1 MIVMSND
8 VSGGRPF
15 APQLDRT
22 SAQES
27 AERLQL
33 ALDSGAVVGTWV
45 WDVVA
50 DNLTGDERFARTFGL
65 CPKLCAGGL
74 PLNKVMFSIH
84 PEDKAS
90 VQQAVEQ
97 ALRNGTAYRY
107 EYRVLHEDGVYRW
120 VEASGRLE
128 RDINGNPIRSLGILL
143 DIDSRRTAEVERD
156 RLNELLR
163 VFTAAVPGVVYA
175 KDLEGRMLVA
185 NRGTAELIGKPPEFF
200 IGKTD
205 LEFLDD
211 QDQARTLMETDRR
224 IMTNNACE
232 QIEEHVN
239 LPDGSAAIWLSTKAP
254 MLDGNGSVIGL
265 IGSSIDVTARK
276 KAEEAV
282 RELNQ
287 TLEQRIEQAVL
298 EREQVE
304 DALRHSQKMDAVG
317 QLTGGIAHDFNNLL
331 AGISGSLE
339 LITKRLSQGR
349 AGEVDRY
356 LSVAQS
362 AVRRAASLTHRL
374 LAFSRRQTL
383 SPKVTDV
390 NALIKD
396 MQELI
401 TRSVG
406 PEIDIKVVAQ
416 NDLWP
421 ALIDHAQLES
431 SLLNLC
437 LNARDAM
444 PNGGRI
450 LIETANASLDE
461 CIDPDHGIPAGEH
474 LSIRIT
480 DTGSGMSPEVVA
492 KAFEPFFTTKP
503 IGAGT
508 GLGLSMV
515 YGFVRQSGG
524 QIKVESVAGQ
534 GTSIVMHLPRHVSGV
549 ALSDIKPETLEEPA
563 DRSGETVLV
572 VDDEPSV
579 RMLVTE
585 VITGLGYTCI
595 EAADAQSGLQI
606 LKSDTRIDLLISDI
620 GLPGG
625 MNGREMADA
634 ACEYRPGLPT
644 LFITGYAKTSVLD
657 GCHLRPCTQV
667 LTKPFGLDALAGRV
681 NGLIGAAETISQGYV
696 R

>member
-1 MIVMSND
+1 MSND
-8 VSGGRPF
+8 VFGGRPF
-15 APQLDRT
+15 APQPPVP
-22 SAQES
+22 SAQEA

-33 ALDSGAVVGTWV
+33 ALESGAVVGTWV
-45 WDVVA
+45 WDIIA
-50 DNLTGDERFARTFGL
+50 DQLTGDERFARTFGL
-65 CPKLCAGGL
+65 CPKLCAKGL
-74 PLNKVMFSIH
+74 PLELVIASIH
-84 PEDKAS
+84 PDDSARVDKS
-90 VQQAVEQ
+90 IEE
-97 ALRNGTAYRY
+97 ALQSSETYRC
-107 EYRVLHEDGVYRW
+107 EYRVLHEDGIYRW
-120 VEASGRLE
+120 IEASGRIE
-128 RDINGNPIRSLGILL
+128 RDSRGKPIRSPGVLL
-143 DIDSRRTAEVERD
+143 DIDGRRTAEDERD

-163 VFTAAVPGVVYA
+163 IFTAAVPGVVYA

-185 NRGTAELIGKPPEFF
+185 NRGTADLIGKPPEFF

-211 QDQARTLMETDRR
+211 QEQARTLMETDRR
-224 IMTNNACE
+224 IMQSNVSE
-232 QIEEHVN
+232 QIEEQVN
-239 LPDGSAAIWLSTKAP
+239 LADGSAAIWLSTKAP
-254 MLDGNGSVIGL
+254 LLDASGDVIGL

-287 TLEQRIEQAVL
+287 TLEQRIEQAVF
-298 EREQVE
+298 EREQIE

-339 LITKRLSQGR
+339 LITKRLAQGR
-349 AGEVDRY
+349 VGDVDRY
-356 LSVAQS
+356 VSVAQG

-383 SPKVTDV
+383 SPRVTDV
-390 NALIKD
+390 NGLIHD
-396 MQELI
+396 MEELI
-401 TRSVG
+401 ARTVG
-406 PEIDIKVVAQ
+406 PEIDIKVVAHD
-416 NDLWP
+416 DLWP

-450 LIETANASLDE
+450 IIETANASLEE
-461 CIDPDHGIPAGEH
+461 CTDPDHGIPAGEH
-474 LSIRIT
+474 LSIRVT
-480 DTGSGMSPEVVA
+480 DTGIGMSPDIAA
-492 KAFEPFFTTKP
+492 KAFEPFFTTKA

-524 QIKVESVAGQ
+524 QIRVESVEGQ
-534 GTSIVMHLPRHVSGV
+534 GTSVVMHLPRYTADNAPRAVE
-549 ALSDIKPETLEEPA
+549 PEVIEEPPHHT
-563 DRSGETVLV
+563 GETVLV

-579 RMLVTE
+579 RMLVAE
-585 VITGLGYTCI
+585 VISGLGYNCL

-606 LKSDTRIDLLISDI
+606 LQSDTRIDLLISDI

-634 ACEYRPGLPT
+634 AGDCRPGLPT

-657 GCHLRPCTQV
+657 DCHLRPCTQV

-681 NGLIGAAETISQGYV
+681 TGLIGADAVARGYS
-696 R
+696 

>member
-1 MIVMSND
+1 MSND
-8 VSGGRPF
+8 VSGGMPF
-15 APQLDRT
+15 APQPLPPLE
-22 SAQES
+22 QEA
-27 AERLQL
+27 AEQLQL

-45 WDVVA
+45 WDIIA
-50 DNLTGDERFARTFGL
+50 DQLTGDERFARTFGL
-65 CPKLCAGGL
+65 CPKLCAKGL
-74 PLNKVMFSIH
+74 PLELVIASIH
-84 PEDKAS
+84 PDDSARVDKSIED
-90 VQQAVEQ
+90 
-97 ALRNGTAYRY
+97 ALQNSETYRC
-107 EYRVLHEDGVYRW
+107 EYRVLHEDGLYRW
-120 VEASGRLE
+120 VEASGKIE
-128 RDINGNPIRSLGILL
+128 RDSRGKPVRSPGVLL
-143 DIDSRRTAEVERD
+143 DIDSRRMAEDERD

-163 VFTAAVPGVVYA
+163 IFTAAVPGVVYA

-211 QDQARTLMETDRR
+211 QQQARVLMETDRR
-224 IMTNNACE
+224 IMQNNVSE
-232 QIEEHVN
+232 QIEEQVN
-239 LPDGSAAIWLSTKAP
+239 LPDGSAATWLSTKAP
-254 MLDGNGSVIGL
+254 LLDENGEVIGL
-265 IGSSIDVTARK
+265 IGSSVDVTARK

-287 TLEQRIEQAVL
+287 TLEQRIEQAVF

-339 LITKRLSQGR
+339 LITKRLAQGR
-349 AGEVDRY
+349 VGDVDRY
-356 LSVAQS
+356 VSVAQG

-374 LAFSRRQTL
+374 LAFSRRQNL
-383 SPKVTDV
+383 SPRVTNV
-390 NALIKD
+390 NVLIQD
-396 MQELI
+396 MEELI
-401 TRSVG
+401 ARTVG
-406 PEIDIKVVAQ
+406 PEIDIKVVAHD
-416 NDLWP
+416 DLWP

-444 PNGGRI
+444 PSGGRI
-450 LIETANASLDE
+450 VIETANASIEE
-461 CIDPDHGIPAGEH
+461 CTDPDHGIPAGEH
-474 LSIRIT
+474 LSIRVT
-480 DTGSGMSPEVVA
+480 DTGMGMSPDTVA

-524 QIKVESVAGQ
+524 QIRVESVEGQ
-534 GTSIVMHLPRHVSGV
+534 GTSVVMHLPRHI
-549 ALSDIKPETLEEPA
+549 AENAPRAAEPEITEESA
-563 DRSGETVLV
+563 QHTGETVLI

-579 RMLVTE
+579 RMLVAE
-585 VITGLGYTCI
+585 VITGLGYNCL
-595 EAADAQSGLQI
+595 EAGDAQSGLQI
-606 LKSDTRIDLLISDI
+606 LQSDTRIDLLISDI

-634 ACEYRPGLPT
+634 AGDCRPGLPT

-657 GCHLRPCTQV
+657 DCHLRPCTQV

-681 NGLIGAAETISQGYV
+681 TGLIGADAATRCY
-696 R
+696 

>member
-1 MIVMSND
+1 MMSND
-8 VSGGRPF
+8 VSGGMPF
-15 APQLDRT
+15 APQPLPPLE
-22 SAQES
+22 QEA
-27 AERLQL
+27 AEQLQL

-45 WDVVA
+45 WDIIA
-50 DNLTGDERFARTFGL
+50 DQLTGDERFARTFGL
-65 CPKLCAGGL
+65 CPKLCAKGL
-74 PLNKVMFSIH
+74 PLELVIASIH
-84 PEDKAS
+84 PDDSARVDKSIED
-90 VQQAVEQ
+90 
-97 ALRNGTAYRY
+97 ALQNSETYRC
-107 EYRVLHEDGVYRW
+107 EYRVLHEDGLYRW
-120 VEASGRLE
+120 VEASGKIE
-128 RDINGNPIRSLGILL
+128 RDSRGKPVRSPGVLL
-143 DIDSRRTAEVERD
+143 DIDSRRMAEDERD

-163 VFTAAVPGVVYA
+163 IFTAAVPGVVYA

-211 QDQARTLMETDRR
+211 QQQARVLMETDRR
-224 IMTNNACE
+224 IMQNNVSE
-232 QIEEHVN
+232 QIEEQVN
-239 LPDGSAAIWLSTKAP
+239 LPDGSAATWLSTKAP
-254 MLDGNGSVIGL
+254 LLDENGEVIGL
-265 IGSSIDVTARK
+265 IGSSVDVTARK

-287 TLEQRIEQAVL
+287 TLEQRIEQAVF

-339 LITKRLSQGR
+339 LITKRLAQGR
-349 AGEVDRY
+349 VGDVDRY
-356 LSVAQS
+356 VSVAQG

-374 LAFSRRQTL
+374 LAFSRRQNL
-383 SPKVTDV
+383 SPRVTNV
-390 NALIKD
+390 NVLIQD
-396 MQELI
+396 MEELI
-401 TRSVG
+401 ARTVG
-406 PEIDIKVVAQ
+406 PEIDIKVVAHD
-416 NDLWP
+416 DLWP

-450 LIETANASLDE
+450 VIETANASIEE
-461 CIDPDHGIPAGEH
+461 CTDPDHGIPAGEH
-474 LSIRIT
+474 LSIRVT
-480 DTGSGMSPEVVA
+480 DTGMGMSPDTVA

-524 QIKVESVAGQ
+524 QIRVESVEGQ
-534 GTSIVMHLPRHVSGV
+534 GTSVVMHLPRHI
-549 ALSDIKPETLEEPA
+549 AENAPRAAEPEITEEPA
-563 DRSGETVLV
+563 HHTGETVLI

-579 RMLVTE
+579 RMLVAE
-585 VITGLGYTCI
+585 VITGLGYNCL
-595 EAADAQSGLQI
+595 EAGDAQSGLQI
-606 LKSDTRIDLLISDI
+606 LQSDTRIDLLISDI

-634 ACEYRPGLPT
+634 AGDCRPGLPT

-657 GCHLRPCTQV
+657 DCHLRPCTQV

-681 NGLIGAAETISQGYV
+681 TGLIGADAATRCY
-696 R
+696 

>member
-1 MIVMSND
+1 QD
-8 VSGGRPF
+8 
-15 APQLDRT
+15 A
-22 SAQES
+22 

-33 ALDSGAVVGTWV
+33 TLDSGAVVGTWV
-45 WDVVA
+45 WDIIA
-50 DNLTGDERFARTFGL
+50 DQLTGDERFARTFGL
-65 CPKLCAGGL
+65 CPKLCAKGL
-74 PLNKVMFSIH
+74 PLELVIASIH
-84 PEDKAS
+84 PDDSARVDKS
-90 VQQAVEQ
+90 IEE
-97 ALRNGTAYRY
+97 ALQSSETYRC
-107 EYRVLHEDGVYRW
+107 EYRVLHEDGIYRW
-120 VEASGRLE
+120 IEASGKIE
-128 RDINGNPIRSLGILL
+128 RDSRGKPVRSPGVLL
-143 DIDSRRTAEVERD
+143 DIDSRRTAEEERD

-163 VFTAAVPGVVYA
+163 IFTAAVPGVVYA

-185 NRGTAELIGKPPEFF
+185 NRGTADLIGKPPEFF

-205 LEFLDD
+205 LDFLDD
-211 QDQARTLMETDRR
+211 QQQARILMETDRR
-224 IMTNNACE
+224 IMQNNVSE
-232 QIEEHVN
+232 QIEEQVN
-239 LPDGSAAIWLSTKAP
+239 LADGSAAIWLSTKAP
-254 MLDGNGSVIGL
+254 LLDENGEVIGL

-287 TLEQRIEQAVL
+287 TLEQRIEQAVF
-298 EREQVE
+298 EREQIE

-339 LITKRLSQGR
+339 LITKRLAQGR
-349 AGEVDRY
+349 VGDVDRY
-356 LSVAQS
+356 VSVAQG

-383 SPKVTDV
+383 SPRVTDV
-390 NALIKD
+390 NGLIHD
-396 MQELI
+396 MEELI
-401 TRSVG
+401 ARTVG

-450 LIETANASLDE
+450 IIETANASLEE
-461 CIDPDHGIPAGEH
+461 CTDPDHGIPAGEH
-474 LSIRIT
+474 LSIRVT
-480 DTGSGMSPEVVA
+480 DTGIGMSPDIAA
-492 KAFEPFFTTKP
+492 KAFEPFFTTKA

-524 QIKVESVAGQ
+524 QIRVESIEGQ
-534 GTSIVMHLPRHVSGV
+534 GTSVVMHLPRHTAENAPRPVE
-549 ALSDIKPETLEEPA
+549 PEVIEEPPHHT
-563 DRSGETVLV
+563 GETVLI

-579 RMLVTE
+579 RMLVAE
-585 VITGLGYTCI
+585 VISGLGYNCL

-606 LKSDTRIDLLISDI
+606 LQSDTRIDLLISDI

-634 ACEYRPGLPT
+634 AGDCRPGLPT

-657 GCHLRPCTQV
+657 DCHLRPCTQV

-681 NGLIGAAETISQGYV
+681 TGLIGADAV
-696 R
+696 A

>member
-1 MIVMSND
+1 MSND
-8 VSGGRPF
+8 VFGGRPF
-15 APQLDRT
+15 APQPPVP
-22 SAQES
+22 SAQEA

-33 ALDSGAVVGTWV
+33 ALESGAVVGTWV
-45 WDVVA
+45 WDIIA
-50 DNLTGDERFARTFGL
+50 DQLTGDERFARTFGL
-65 CPKLCAGGL
+65 CPKLCAKGL
-74 PLNKVMFSIH
+74 PLELVIASIH
-84 PEDKAS
+84 PDDSARVDKS
-90 VQQAVEQ
+90 IEE
-97 ALRNGTAYRY
+97 ALQSSETYRC
-107 EYRVLHEDGVYRW
+107 EYRVLHEDGIYRW
-120 VEASGRLE
+120 IEASGRIE
-128 RDINGNPIRSLGILL
+128 RDSRGKPIRSPGVLL
-143 DIDSRRTAEVERD
+143 DIDGRRTAEDERD

-163 VFTAAVPGVVYA
+163 IFTAAVPGVVYA

-185 NRGTAELIGKPPEFF
+185 NRGTADLIGKPPEFF

-211 QDQARTLMETDRR
+211 QEQARTLMETDRR
-224 IMTNNACE
+224 IMQNNVSE
-232 QIEEHVN
+232 QIEEQVN
-239 LPDGSAAIWLSTKAP
+239 LADGSAAIWLSTKAP
-254 MLDGNGSVIGL
+254 LLDASGDVIGL

-287 TLEQRIEQAVL
+287 TLEQRIEQAVF
-298 EREQVE
+298 EREQIE

-339 LITKRLSQGR
+339 LITKRLAQGR
-349 AGEVDRY
+349 VGDVDRY
-356 LSVAQS
+356 VSVAQG

-383 SPKVTDV
+383 SPRVTDV
-390 NALIKD
+390 NGLIHD
-396 MQELI
+396 MEELI
-401 TRSVG
+401 ARTVG
-406 PEIDIKVVAQ
+406 PEIDIKVVAH

-450 LIETANASLDE
+450 IIETANASLEE
-461 CIDPDHGIPAGEH
+461 CTDPDHGIPAGEH
-474 LSIRIT
+474 LSIRVT
-480 DTGSGMSPEVVA
+480 DTGIGMSPDIAA
-492 KAFEPFFTTKP
+492 KAFEPFFTTKA

-524 QIKVESVAGQ
+524 QIRVESVEGQ
-534 GTSIVMHLPRHVSGV
+534 GTSVVMHLPRHTAENAPLAVE
-549 ALSDIKPETLEEPA
+549 PEVIEEPPHHT
-563 DRSGETVLV
+563 GETVLV

-579 RMLVTE
+579 RMLVAE
-585 VITGLGYTCI
+585 VISGLGYNCL

-606 LKSDTRIDLLISDI
+606 LQSDTRIDLLISDI

-634 ACEYRPGLPT
+634 AGDCRPGLPT

-657 GCHLRPCTQV
+657 DCHLRPCTQV

-681 NGLIGAAETISQGYV
+681 TGLIGADAVARGYS
-696 R
+696 

>member
-1 MIVMSND
+1 M
-8 VSGGRPF
+8 
-15 APQLDRT
+15 
-22 SAQES
+22 
-27 AERLQL
+27 
-33 ALDSGAVVGTWV
+33 
-45 WDVVA
+45 WDIIA
-50 DNLTGDERFARTFGL
+50 DQLTGDERFARTFGL
-65 CPKLCAGGL
+65 SPKLCAKGL
-74 PLNKVMFSIH
+74 PLELVIASIH
-84 PEDKAS
+84 PDDSARVDKSIED
-90 VQQAVEQ
+90 
-97 ALRNGTAYRY
+97 ALQSSETYRC
-107 EYRVLHEDGVYRW
+107 EYRVLHEDGLYRW
-120 VEASGRLE
+120 IEASGRIE
-128 RDINGNPIRSLGILL
+128 RDSRGKPVRSPGVLL
-143 DIDSRRTAEVERD
+143 DIDSRRTAEEERD

-163 VFTAAVPGVVYA
+163 IFTAAVPGVVYA

-185 NRGTAELIGKPPEFF
+185 NRGTAELIGKPPAFF

-211 QDQARTLMETDRR
+211 PQQARVLMETDRR
-224 IMTNNACE
+224 IMQNNVSE

-239 LPDGSAAIWLSTKAP
+239 LPDGSAATWLSTKAP
-254 MLDGNGSVIGL
+254 LLDENGEVIGL
-265 IGSSIDVTARK
+265 IGSSVDVTARK

-287 TLEQRIEQAVL
+287 TLEQRIEQAVF
-298 EREQVE
+298 EREQIE

-339 LITKRLSQGR
+339 LITKRLAQGR
-349 AGEVDRY
+349 VGDVDRY
-356 LSVAQS
+356 VSVAQG

-383 SPKVTDV
+383 SPRVTDV
-390 NALIKD
+390 NGLIHD
-396 MQELI
+396 MEELI
-401 TRSVG
+401 ARTVG

-450 LIETANASLDE
+450 IIETANASLEE
-461 CIDPDHGIPAGEH
+461 CTDPDHGIPAGEH
-474 LSIRIT
+474 LSIRVT
-480 DTGSGMSPEVVA
+480 DTGIGMSPDIAA

-524 QIKVESVAGQ
+524 QIRVESVEGQ
-534 GTSIVMHLPRHVSGV
+534 GTSVVMHLPRHTAENAPRPVE
-549 ALSDIKPETLEEPA
+549 PEVIEEPPHHT
-563 DRSGETVLV
+563 GETVLI

-579 RMLVTE
+579 RMLVAE
-585 VITGLGYTCI
+585 VISGLGYNCL

-606 LKSDTRIDLLISDI
+606 LQSDTRIDLLISDI

-634 ACEYRPGLPT
+634 AGDCRPGLPT

-657 GCHLRPCTQV
+657 DCHLRPCTQV

-681 NGLIGAAETISQGYV
+681 TGLIGADAVARGFS
-696 R
+696 

>member
-1 MIVMSND
+1 MSND

-15 APQLDRT
+15 APQPPPP
-22 SAQES
+22 SEQEA
-27 AERLQL
+27 AEQLLQL

-45 WDVVA
+45 WDIIA
-50 DNLTGDERFARTFGL
+50 DQLTGDERFARTFGL
-65 CPKLCAGGL
+65 SPKLCAKGL
-74 PLNKVMFSIH
+74 PLELVIASIH
-84 PEDKAS
+84 PDDSARVDKSIED
-90 VQQAVEQ
+90 
-97 ALRNGTAYRY
+97 ALQSSETYRC
-107 EYRVLHEDGVYRW
+107 EYRVLHEDGLYRW
-120 VEASGRLE
+120 IEASGRIE
-128 RDINGNPIRSLGILL
+128 RDSRGKPVRSPGVLL
-143 DIDSRRTAEVERD
+143 DINSRRTAEEERD

-163 VFTAAVPGVVYA
+163 IFTAAVPGVVYA

-185 NRGTAELIGKPPEFF
+185 NRGTAELIGKPPAFF

-211 QDQARTLMETDRR
+211 PQQARVLMETDRR
-224 IMTNNACE
+224 IMQNNVSE

-239 LPDGSAAIWLSTKAP
+239 LPDGSAATWLSTKAP
-254 MLDGNGSVIGL
+254 LLDENGEVIGL
-265 IGSSIDVTARK
+265 IGSSVDVTARK

-287 TLEQRIEQAVL
+287 TLEQRIEQAVF
-298 EREQVE
+298 EREQIE

-339 LITKRLSQGR
+339 LITKRLAQGR
-349 AGEVDRY
+349 VGDVDRY
-356 LSVAQS
+356 VSVAQG

-383 SPKVTDV
+383 SPRVTDV
-390 NALIKD
+390 NGLIHD
-396 MQELI
+396 MEELI
-401 TRSVG
+401 ARTVG

-450 LIETANASLDE
+450 IIETANASLEE
-461 CIDPDHGIPAGEH
+461 CTDPDHGIPAGEH
-474 LSIRIT
+474 LSIRVT
-480 DTGSGMSPEVVA
+480 DTGIGMSPDIAA

-524 QIKVESVAGQ
+524 QIRVESVEGQ
-534 GTSIVMHLPRHVSGV
+534 GTSVVMHLPRHTAENAPRPVE
-549 ALSDIKPETLEEPA
+549 PEVIEEPPHHT
-563 DRSGETVLV
+563 GETVLI

-579 RMLVTE
+579 RMLVAE
-585 VITGLGYTCI
+585 VISGLGYNCL

-606 LKSDTRIDLLISDI
+606 LQSDTRIDLLISDI

-634 ACEYRPGLPT
+634 AGDCRPGLPT

-657 GCHLRPCTQV
+657 DCHLRPCTQV

-681 NGLIGAAETISQGYV
+681 TGLIGADAVARGFS
-696 R
+696 

>member
-1 MIVMSND
+1 MSND
-8 VSGGRPF
+8 VSGGMPF
-15 APQLDRT
+15 APQPLPP
-22 SAQES
+22 SEQE
-27 AERLQL
+27 AVEQLQL

-45 WDVVA
+45 WDIIA
-50 DNLTGDERFARTFGL
+50 DQLTGDERFARTFGL
-65 CPKLCAGGL
+65 CPKLCAKGL
-74 PLNKVMFSIH
+74 PLELVIASIH
-84 PEDKAS
+84 PDDSARVDKSIED
-90 VQQAVEQ
+90 
-97 ALRNGTAYRY
+97 ALQNSETYRC
-107 EYRVLHEDGVYRW
+107 EYRVLHKDGLYRW
-120 VEASGRLE
+120 VEASGKIE
-128 RDINGNPIRSLGILL
+128 RDSRGKPVRSPGVLL
-143 DIDSRRTAEVERD
+143 DIDSRRIAEDERD

-163 VFTAAVPGVVYA
+163 IFTAAVPGVVYA

-211 QDQARTLMETDRR
+211 QQQARVLMETDRR
-224 IMTNNACE
+224 IMQNNVSE
-232 QIEEHVN
+232 QIEEQVN
-239 LPDGSAAIWLSTKAP
+239 LPDGSAATWLSTKAP
-254 MLDGNGSVIGL
+254 LLDENGEVIGL
-265 IGSSIDVTARK
+265 IGSSVDVTARK

-287 TLEQRIEQAVL
+287 TLEQRIEQAVF
-298 EREQVE
+298 EREQIE

-339 LITKRLSQGR
+339 LITKRLAQGR
-349 AGEVDRY
+349 VGDVDRY
-356 LSVAQS
+356 VSVAQG

-374 LAFSRRQTL
+374 LAFSRRQNL
-383 SPKVTDV
+383 SPRVTNV
-390 NALIKD
+390 NVLIQD
-396 MQELI
+396 MEELI
-401 TRSVG
+401 ARTVG
-406 PEIDIKVVAQ
+406 PEIDIKVVAHD
-416 NDLWP
+416 DLWP

-444 PNGGRI
+444 PSGGRI
-450 LIETANASLDE
+450 VIETANASIEE
-461 CIDPDHGIPAGEH
+461 CTDPDHGIPAGEH
-474 LSIRIT
+474 LSIRVT
-480 DTGSGMSPEVVA
+480 DTGMGMSPDTVA

-524 QIKVESVAGQ
+524 QIRVESVEGQ
-534 GTSIVMHLPRHVSGV
+534 GTSVVMHLPRHI
-549 ALSDIKPETLEEPA
+549 AENAPRAAEPEITEEPA
-563 DRSGETVLV
+563 HHTGETVLI

-579 RMLVTE
+579 RMLVAE
-585 VITGLGYTCI
+585 VITGLGYNCL
-595 EAADAQSGLQI
+595 EAGDAQSGLQI
-606 LKSDTRIDLLISDI
+606 LQSDTRIDLLISDI

-634 ACEYRPGLPT
+634 AGDCRPGLPT

-657 GCHLRPCTQV
+657 DCHLRPCTQV

-681 NGLIGAAETISQGYV
+681 TGLIGADAATRCY
-696 R
+696 

>member
-1 MIVMSND
+1 MSND
-8 VSGGRPF
+8 VYGGRPF
-15 APQLDRT
+15 APPPPLS
-22 SAQES
+22 SAQEA

-33 ALDSGAVVGTWV
+33 TLDSGAVVGTWV
-45 WDVVA
+45 WDIIA
-50 DNLTGDERFARTFGL
+50 DQLTGDERFARTFGL
-65 CPKLCAGGL
+65 CPKLCAKGL
-74 PLNKVMFSIH
+74 PLELVIASIH
-84 PEDKAS
+84 PDDSARVDKS
-90 VQQAVEQ
+90 IEE
-97 ALRNGTAYRY
+97 ALQSSETYRC
-107 EYRVLHEDGVYRW
+107 EYRVQHEDGIYRW
-120 VEASGRLE
+120 IEASGKIE
-128 RDINGNPIRSLGILL
+128 RDSRGKPVRSPGVLL
-143 DIDSRRTAEVERD
+143 DIDSRRTAEEERD

-163 VFTAAVPGVVYA
+163 IFTAAVPGVVYA
-175 KDLEGRMLVA
+175 KDLDGRMLVA
-185 NRGTAELIGKPPEFF
+185 NRGTADLIGKPPEFF

-205 LEFLDD
+205 LDFLDD
-211 QDQARTLMETDRR
+211 QQQARILMETDRR
-224 IMTNNACE
+224 IMQNNVSE
-232 QIEEHVN
+232 QIEEQVN
-239 LPDGSAAIWLSTKAP
+239 LADGSAAIWLSTKAP
-254 MLDGNGSVIGL
+254 LLDENGEVIGL

-287 TLEQRIEQAVL
+287 TLEQRIEQAVF
-298 EREQVE
+298 EREQIE

-339 LITKRLSQGR
+339 LITKRLAQGR
-349 AGEVDRY
+349 VGDVDRY
-356 LSVAQS
+356 VSVAQG

-383 SPKVTDV
+383 SPRVTDV
-390 NALIKD
+390 NGLIHD
-396 MQELI
+396 MEELI
-401 TRSVG
+401 ARTVG
-406 PEIDIKVVAQ
+406 PEINIKVVAQ

-450 LIETANASLDE
+450 IIETANASLEE
-461 CIDPDHGIPAGEH
+461 CTDPDHGIPAGEH
-474 LSIRIT
+474 LSIRVT
-480 DTGSGMSPEVVA
+480 DTGIGMSPDIAA
-492 KAFEPFFTTKP
+492 KAFEPFFTTKA

-524 QIKVESVAGQ
+524 QIRVESIEGQ
-534 GTSIVMHLPRHVSGV
+534 GTSVVMHLPRHTAENAPRPVE
-549 ALSDIKPETLEEPA
+549 PEVIEEPPHHT
-563 DRSGETVLV
+563 GETVLI

-579 RMLVTE
+579 RMLVAE
-585 VITGLGYTCI
+585 VISGLGYNCL

-606 LKSDTRIDLLISDI
+606 LQSDTRIDLLISDI

-634 ACEYRPGLPT
+634 AGDCRPGLPT

-657 GCHLRPCTQV
+657 DCHLRPCTQV

-681 NGLIGAAETISQGYV
+681 TGLIGADAVARGYS
-696 R
+696 

>member
-1 MIVMSND
+1 MSND
-8 VSGGRPF
+8 VSGGMPF
-15 APQLDRT
+15 APQPLPP
-22 SAQES
+22 SEQEA
-27 AERLQL
+27 AEQLQL

-45 WDVVA
+45 WDIIA
-50 DNLTGDERFARTFGL
+50 DQLTGDERFARTFGL
-65 CPKLCAGGL
+65 CPKLCAKGL
-74 PLNKVMFSIH
+74 PLELVIASIH
-84 PEDKAS
+84 PDDSARVDKSIED
-90 VQQAVEQ
+90 
-97 ALRNGTAYRY
+97 ALQNSETYRC
-107 EYRVLHEDGVYRW
+107 EYRVLHEDGLYRW
-120 VEASGRLE
+120 VEASGKIE
-128 RDINGNPIRSLGILL
+128 RDSRGKPVRSPGVLL
-143 DIDSRRTAEVERD
+143 DIDSRRMAEDERD

-163 VFTAAVPGVVYA
+163 IFTAAVPGVVYA

-211 QDQARTLMETDRR
+211 QQQARVLMETDRR
-224 IMTNNACE
+224 IMQNNVSE
-232 QIEEHVN
+232 QIEEQVN
-239 LPDGSAAIWLSTKAP
+239 LPDGSAATWLSTKAP
-254 MLDGNGSVIGL
+254 LLDENGEVIGL
-265 IGSSIDVTARK
+265 IGSSVDVTARK

-287 TLEQRIEQAVL
+287 TLEQRIEQAVF
-298 EREQVE
+298 EREQIE

-339 LITKRLSQGR
+339 LITKRLAQGR
-349 AGEVDRY
+349 VGDVDRY
-356 LSVAQS
+356 VSVAQG

-374 LAFSRRQTL
+374 LAFSRRQNL
-383 SPKVTDV
+383 SPRVTNV
-390 NALIKD
+390 NVLIQD
-396 MQELI
+396 MEELI
-401 TRSVG
+401 ARTVG
-406 PEIDIKVVAQ
+406 PEIDIKVVAHD
-416 NDLWP
+416 DLWP

-450 LIETANASLDE
+450 VIETANASIEE
-461 CIDPDHGIPAGEH
+461 CTDPDHGIPAGEH
-474 LSIRIT
+474 LSIRVT
-480 DTGSGMSPEVVA
+480 DTGMGMSPDTVA

-524 QIKVESVAGQ
+524 QIRVESVEGQ
-534 GTSIVMHLPRHVSGV
+534 GTSVVMHLPRHI
-549 ALSDIKPETLEEPA
+549 AENAPRAAEPEITEEPA
-563 DRSGETVLV
+563 HHTGETVLI

-579 RMLVTE
+579 RMLVAE
-585 VITGLGYTCI
+585 VITGLGYNCL
-595 EAADAQSGLQI
+595 EAGDAQSGLQI
-606 LKSDTRIDLLISDI
+606 LQSDTRIDLLISDI

-634 ACEYRPGLPT
+634 AGDCRPGLPT

-657 GCHLRPCTQV
+657 DCHLRPCTQV

-681 NGLIGAAETISQGYV
+681 TGLIGADAATRCY
-696 R
+696 

>member
-1 MIVMSND
+1 MSND
-8 VSGGRPF
+8 VYGGRPF
-15 APQLDRT
+15 APQPPLS
-22 SAQES
+22 SAQEA

-33 ALDSGAVVGTWV
+33 TLDSGAVVGTWV
-45 WDVVA
+45 WDIIA
-50 DNLTGDERFARTFGL
+50 DQLTGDERFARTFGL
-65 CPKLCAGGL
+65 CPKLCAKGL
-74 PLNKVMFSIH
+74 PLELVIASIH
-84 PEDKAS
+84 PDDSARVDKS
-90 VQQAVEQ
+90 IEE
-97 ALRNGTAYRY
+97 ALQSSETYRC
-107 EYRVLHEDGVYRW
+107 EYRVQHEDGIYRW
-120 VEASGRLE
+120 IEASGKIE
-128 RDINGNPIRSLGILL
+128 RDSRGKPVRSPGVLL
-143 DIDSRRTAEVERD
+143 DIDSRRTAEEERD

-163 VFTAAVPGVVYA
+163 IFTAAVPGVVYA
-175 KDLEGRMLVA
+175 KDLDGRMLVA
-185 NRGTAELIGKPPEFF
+185 NRGTADLIGKPPEFF

-205 LEFLDD
+205 LDFLDD
-211 QDQARTLMETDRR
+211 QQQARILMETDRR
-224 IMTNNACE
+224 IMQNNVSE
-232 QIEEHVN
+232 QIEEQVN
-239 LPDGSAAIWLSTKAP
+239 LADGSAAIWLSTKAP
-254 MLDGNGSVIGL
+254 LLDENGEVIGL

-287 TLEQRIEQAVL
+287 TLEQRIEQAVF
-298 EREQVE
+298 EREQIE

-339 LITKRLSQGR
+339 LITKRLAQGR
-349 AGEVDRY
+349 VGDVDRY
-356 LSVAQS
+356 VSVAQG

-383 SPKVTDV
+383 SPRVTDV
-390 NALIKD
+390 NGLIHD
-396 MQELI
+396 MEELI
-401 TRSVG
+401 ARTVG
-406 PEIDIKVVAQ
+406 PEINIKVVAQ

-450 LIETANASLDE
+450 IIETANASLEE
-461 CIDPDHGIPAGEH
+461 CTDPDHGIPAGEH
-474 LSIRIT
+474 LSIRVT
-480 DTGSGMSPEVVA
+480 DTGIGMSPDIAA
-492 KAFEPFFTTKP
+492 KAFEPFFTTKA

-524 QIKVESVAGQ
+524 QIRVESIEGQ
-534 GTSIVMHLPRHVSGV
+534 GTSVVMHLPRHTAENAPRPVE
-549 ALSDIKPETLEEPA
+549 PEVIEEPPHHT
-563 DRSGETVLV
+563 GETVLI

-579 RMLVTE
+579 RMLVAE
-585 VITGLGYTCI
+585 VISGLGYNCL

-606 LKSDTRIDLLISDI
+606 LQSDTRIDLLISDI

-634 ACEYRPGLPT
+634 AGDCRPGLPT

-657 GCHLRPCTQV
+657 DCHLRPCTQV

-681 NGLIGAAETISQGYV
+681 TGLIGADAVARGYS
-696 R
+696 

>member
-1 MIVMSND
+1 MMSND
-8 VSGGRPF
+8 VSGGRAF
-15 APQLDRT
+15 VPQLLHNP
-22 SAQES
+22 AQEA

-45 WDVVA
+45 WDIVA
-50 DNLTGDERFARTFGL
+50 DSLTGDERFARTFGL
-65 CPKLCAGGL
+65 CPKLCAKGL
-74 PLNKVMFSIH
+74 PLALVTASIH
-84 PEDKAS
+84 PDDSFGVDQAIED
-90 VQQAVEQ
+90 
-97 ALRNGTAYRY
+97 ALHSGDTYRH

-120 VEASGRLE
+120 VEASGRIE
-128 RDINGNPIRSLGILL
+128 RDVNGKPVRSPGILL
-143 DIDSRRTAEVERD
+143 DIDSRRAAEVERD

-163 VFTAAVPGVVYA
+163 IFTAAVPGLVYA
-175 KDLEGRMLVA
+175 KDLDGRMLVA
-185 NRGTAELIGKPPEFF
+185 NRGTAELVGKPPEFF

-211 QDQARTLMETDRR
+211 KDQARILMETDRR
-224 IMTNNACE
+224 IMNNNVSE

-254 MLDGNGSVIGL
+254 MVDNSGNVIGL

-304 DALRHSQKMDAVG
+304 DALRQSQKMEAVG

-349 AGEVDRY
+349 VGDVDRY
-356 LSVAQS
+356 VSVAQS

-374 LAFSRRQTL
+374 LAFSRRQAL

-396 MQELI
+396 MEELI
-401 TRSVG
+401 ARTVG

-416 NDLWP
+416 PDLWP

-450 LIETANASLDE
+450 IIETANASLDE
-461 CIDPDHGIPAGEH
+461 CVDPDHGVAAGEH
-474 LSIRIT
+474 LSIRVT

-492 KAFEPFFTTKP
+492 KAYEPFFTTKP

-524 QIKVESVAGQ
+524 QIRVESAVGQ
-534 GTSIVMHLPRHVSGV
+534 GTSVVMHLPRHTS
-549 ALSDIKPETLEEPA
+549 ALAPLDAGPQNVEEPA
-563 DRSGETVLV
+563 HRSGETVLV

-585 VITGLGYTCI
+585 VITGLGYTCL

-606 LKSDTRIDLLISDI
+606 LRSDARIDLLISDI

-634 ACEYRPGLPT
+634 ACDYRPGLPT

-667 LTKPFGLDALAGRV
+667 LTKPFGLDTLAGRV
-681 NGLIGAAETISQGYV
+681 TGLIGAADVMARSA

>member
-1 MIVMSND
+1 MMSND
-8 VSGGRPF
+8 VSGGMPF
-15 APQLDRT
+15 APQPLPP
-22 SAQES
+22 SEQE
-27 AERLQL
+27 AVEQLQL

-45 WDVVA
+45 WDIIA
-50 DNLTGDERFARTFGL
+50 DQLTGDERFARTFGL
-65 CPKLCAGGL
+65 CPKLCAKGL
-74 PLNKVMFSIH
+74 PLELVIASIH
-84 PEDKAS
+84 PDDSARVDKSIED
-90 VQQAVEQ
+90 
-97 ALRNGTAYRY
+97 ALQNSETYRC
-107 EYRVLHEDGVYRW
+107 EYRVLHEDGLYRW
-120 VEASGRLE
+120 VEASGKIE
-128 RDINGNPIRSLGILL
+128 RDSRGKPVRSPGVLL
-143 DIDSRRTAEVERD
+143 DIDSRRMAEDERD

-163 VFTAAVPGVVYA
+163 IFTAAVPGVVYA

-211 QDQARTLMETDRR
+211 QQQARVLMETDRR
-224 IMTNNACE
+224 IMQNNVSE
-232 QIEEHVN
+232 QIEEQVN
-239 LPDGSAAIWLSTKAP
+239 LPDGSAATWLSTKAP
-254 MLDGNGSVIGL
+254 LLDKNGEVIGL
-265 IGSSIDVTARK
+265 IGSSVDVTARK

-287 TLEQRIEQAVL
+287 TLEQRIEQAVF
-298 EREQVE
+298 EREQIE

-339 LITKRLSQGR
+339 LITKRLAQGR
-349 AGEVDRY
+349 VGDVDRY
-356 LSVAQS
+356 VSVAQG

-374 LAFSRRQTL
+374 LAFSRRQNL
-383 SPKVTDV
+383 SPRVTNV
-390 NALIKD
+390 NVLIQD
-396 MQELI
+396 MEELI
-401 TRSVG
+401 ARTVG
-406 PEIDIKVVAQ
+406 PEIDIKVVAHD
-416 NDLWP
+416 DLWP

-444 PNGGRI
+444 PSGGRI
-450 LIETANASLDE
+450 VIETANASIEE
-461 CIDPDHGIPAGEH
+461 CTDPDHGIPAGEH
-474 LSIRIT
+474 LSIRVT
-480 DTGSGMSPEVVA
+480 DTGIGMSPDTVA

-524 QIKVESVAGQ
+524 QIRVESVEGQ
-534 GTSIVMHLPRHVSGV
+534 GTSVVMHLPRHIAENAPRAAG
-549 ALSDIKPETLEEPA
+549 PEITEEPA
-563 DRSGETVLV
+563 QHTGETVLI

-579 RMLVTE
+579 RMLVAE
-585 VITGLGYTCI
+585 VITGLGYNCL
-595 EAADAQSGLQI
+595 EAGDAQSGLQI
-606 LKSDTRIDLLISDI
+606 LQSDTRIDLLISDI

-634 ACEYRPGLPT
+634 AGDCRPGLPT

-657 GCHLRPCTQV
+657 DCHLRPCTQV

-681 NGLIGAAETISQGYV
+681 TGLIGADAATRCY
-696 R
+696 

>member
-1 MIVMSND
+1 MSND
-8 VSGGRPF
+8 VYGGRPF
-15 APQLDRT
+15 APRPPLS
-22 SAQES
+22 SAQEA

-33 ALDSGAVVGTWV
+33 TLDSGAVVGTWV
-45 WDVVA
+45 WDIIA
-50 DNLTGDERFARTFGL
+50 DQLTGDERFARTFGL
-65 CPKLCAGGL
+65 CPKLCAKGL
-74 PLNKVMFSIH
+74 PLELVIASIH
-84 PEDKAS
+84 PDDSARVDKS
-90 VQQAVEQ
+90 IEE
-97 ALRNGTAYRY
+97 ALQSSETYRC
-107 EYRVLHEDGVYRW
+107 EYRVLHEDGIYRW
-120 VEASGRLE
+120 IEASGKIE
-128 RDINGNPIRSLGILL
+128 RDSRGKPVRSPGVLL
-143 DIDSRRTAEVERD
+143 DIDSRRNAEEERD

-163 VFTAAVPGVVYA
+163 IFTAAVPGVVYA

-185 NRGTAELIGKPPEFF
+185 NRGTADLIGKPPEFF

-205 LEFLDD
+205 LDFLDD
-211 QDQARTLMETDRR
+211 QQQARILMETDRR
-224 IMTNNACE
+224 IMQNNVSE
-232 QIEEHVN
+232 QIEEQVN
-239 LPDGSAAIWLSTKAP
+239 LADGSAAIWLSTKAP
-254 MLDGNGSVIGL
+254 LLDENGEVIGL

-287 TLEQRIEQAVL
+287 TLEQRIEQAVF
-298 EREQVE
+298 EREQIE

-339 LITKRLSQGR
+339 LITKRLAQGR
-349 AGEVDRY
+349 VGDVDRY
-356 LSVAQS
+356 VSVAQG

-383 SPKVTDV
+383 SPRVTDV
-390 NALIKD
+390 NGLIHD
-396 MQELI
+396 MEELI
-401 TRSVG
+401 ARTVG

-450 LIETANASLDE
+450 IIETANASLEE
-461 CIDPDHGIPAGEH
+461 CTDPDHGIPAGEH
-474 LSIRIT
+474 LSIRVT
-480 DTGSGMSPEVVA
+480 DTGIGMSPDIAA
-492 KAFEPFFTTKP
+492 KAFEPFFTTKA

-524 QIKVESVAGQ
+524 QIRVESIEGQ
-534 GTSIVMHLPRHVSGV
+534 GTSVVMHLPRHTAENAPRPVE
-549 ALSDIKPETLEEPA
+549 PEVIEEPPHHT
-563 DRSGETVLV
+563 GETVLI

-579 RMLVTE
+579 RMLVAE
-585 VITGLGYTCI
+585 VISGLGYNCL

-606 LKSDTRIDLLISDI
+606 LQSDTRIDLLISDI

-634 ACEYRPGLPT
+634 AGDCRPGLPT

-657 GCHLRPCTQV
+657 DCHLRPCTQV

-681 NGLIGAAETISQGYV
+681 TGLIGADAVARGYS
-696 R
+696 

>member
-1 MIVMSND
+1 MSND
-8 VSGGRPF
+8 VFGGRPF
-15 APQLDRT
+15 APQPPVP
-22 SAQES
+22 SAQEA

-33 ALDSGAVVGTWV
+33 ALESGAVVGTWV
-45 WDVVA
+45 WDIIA
-50 DNLTGDERFARTFGL
+50 DQLTGDERFARTFGL
-65 CPKLCAGGL
+65 CPKLCAKGL
-74 PLNKVMFSIH
+74 PLELVIASIH
-84 PEDKAS
+84 PDDSARVDKS
-90 VQQAVEQ
+90 IEE
-97 ALRNGTAYRY
+97 ALQSSETYRC
-107 EYRVLHEDGVYRW
+107 EYRVLHEDGIYRW
-120 VEASGRLE
+120 IEASGRIE
-128 RDINGNPIRSLGILL
+128 RDSRGKPIRSPGVLL
-143 DIDSRRTAEVERD
+143 DIDGRRTAEDERD

-163 VFTAAVPGVVYA
+163 IFTAAVPGVVYA

-185 NRGTAELIGKPPEFF
+185 NRGTADLIGKPPEFF

-211 QDQARTLMETDRR
+211 QEQARTLMETDRR
-224 IMTNNACE
+224 IMQSNVSE
-232 QIEEHVN
+232 QIEEQVN
-239 LPDGSAAIWLSTKAP
+239 LADGSAAIWLSTKAP
-254 MLDGNGSVIGL
+254 LLDASGDVIGL

-287 TLEQRIEQAVL
+287 TLEQRIEQAVF
-298 EREQVE
+298 EREQIE

-339 LITKRLSQGR
+339 LITKRLAQGR
-349 AGEVDRY
+349 VGDVDRY
-356 LSVAQS
+356 VSVAQG

-383 SPKVTDV
+383 SPRVTDV
-390 NALIKD
+390 NGLIHD
-396 MQELI
+396 MEELI
-401 TRSVG
+401 ARTVG
-406 PEIDIKVVAQ
+406 PEIDIKVVAH

-450 LIETANASLDE
+450 IIETANASLEE
-461 CIDPDHGIPAGEH
+461 CTDPDHGIPAGEH
-474 LSIRIT
+474 LSIRVT
-480 DTGSGMSPEVVA
+480 DTGIGMSPDIAA
-492 KAFEPFFTTKP
+492 KAFEPFFTTKA

-524 QIKVESVAGQ
+524 QIRVESVEGQ
-534 GTSIVMHLPRHVSGV
+534 GTSVVMHLPRHTAENAPRAVE
-549 ALSDIKPETLEEPA
+549 PEVIEEPPHHT
-563 DRSGETVLV
+563 GETVLV

-579 RMLVTE
+579 RMLVAE
-585 VITGLGYTCI
+585 VISGLGYNCL

-606 LKSDTRIDLLISDI
+606 LQSDTRIDLLISDI

-634 ACEYRPGLPT
+634 AGDCRPGLPT

-657 GCHLRPCTQV
+657 DCHLRPCTQV

-681 NGLIGAAETISQGYV
+681 TGLIGADAVARGYS
-696 R
+696 

>member
-1 MIVMSND
+1 MSND

-15 APQLDRT
+15 ALEPLLPA
-22 SAQES
+22 AQEA

-45 WDVVA
+45 WDITA
-50 DNLTGDERFARTFGL
+50 DQLTGDERFARTFGL
-65 CPKLCAGGL
+65 CPKLCAKGL
-74 PLNKVMFSIH
+74 PLELVIASIH
-84 PEDKAS
+84 PDDSARVDKS
-90 VQQAVEQ
+90 IEE
-97 ALRNGTAYRY
+97 ALQSSATYRC
-107 EYRVLHEDGVYRW
+107 EYRVLHEDGIYRW
-120 VEASGRLE
+120 IEASGRIE
-128 RDINGNPIRSLGILL
+128 RDSRGKPVRSPGVLL
-143 DIDSRRTAEVERD
+143 DIDSRRTAEDERD

-163 VFTAAVPGVVYA
+163 IFTAAVPGVVYA

-185 NRGTAELIGKPPEFF
+185 NRGTADLIGKPPEFF

-205 LEFLDD
+205 LDFLDD
-211 QDQARTLMETDRR
+211 QQQARILMETDRR
-224 IMTNNACE
+224 IMQNNVSE
-232 QIEEHVN
+232 QIEEQVN
-239 LPDGSAAIWLSTKAP
+239 LADGSAAIWLSTKAP
-254 MLDGNGSVIGL
+254 LLDENGEVIGL

-287 TLEQRIEQAVL
+287 TLEQRIEQAVF
-298 EREQVE
+298 EREQIE

-339 LITKRLSQGR
+339 LITKRLAQGR
-349 AGEVDRY
+349 VGDVDRY
-356 LSVAQS
+356 VSVAQG

-383 SPKVTDV
+383 SPRVTDV
-390 NALIKD
+390 NGLIHD
-396 MQELI
+396 MEELI
-401 TRSVG
+401 ARTVG

-450 LIETANASLDE
+450 IIETANASLEE
-461 CIDPDHGIPAGEH
+461 CTDPDHGIPAGEH
-474 LSIRIT
+474 LSIRVT
-480 DTGSGMSPEVVA
+480 DTGIGMSPDIAA
-492 KAFEPFFTTKP
+492 KAFEPFFTTKA

-524 QIKVESVAGQ
+524 QIRVESIEGQ
-534 GTSIVMHLPRHVSGV
+534 GTSVVMHLPRHTAENAPRPVE
-549 ALSDIKPETLEEPA
+549 PEVIEEPPHHT
-563 DRSGETVLV
+563 GETVLI

-579 RMLVTE
+579 RMLVAE
-585 VITGLGYTCI
+585 VISGLGYNCL

-606 LKSDTRIDLLISDI
+606 LQSDTRIDLLISDI

-634 ACEYRPGLPT
+634 AGDCRPGLPT

-657 GCHLRPCTQV
+657 DCHLRPCTQV

-681 NGLIGAAETISQGYV
+681 TGLIGADAVARGYS
-696 R
+696 